1 MPKDLT
7 EKQIKALAEAVIF
20 AGVTTMIVD
29 GDATESEQKMLM
41 RVIAEWESRSN
52 IVSDVLESMR
62 EELNRTGEYAY
73 EFTEAK
79 QEVAQKAF
87 QKLSDADKYRY
98 IWLIEQMSMN
108 VASAAGGNLT
118 GESISDLEV
127 RIGAKV
133 MFILAGGDFNFEAY
147 RAYIDSAGA

>member
-1 MPKDLT
+1 
-7 EKQIKALAEAVIF
+7 
-20 AGVTTMIVD
+20 
-29 GDATESEQKMLM
+29 
-41 RVIAEWESRSN
+41 
-52 IVSDVLESMR
+52 MR